1 MKKLYIMGLLLTLSL
16 TACAGSIDTSKQNE
30 DTVENSDVIIP
41 DVYYDN
47 TPKYDETEDVLEV
60 DTSTE
65 IVEPT
70 EEKENDD
77 TTEELIVT
85 IPEIEVTESEE
96 DISDGKESE
105 LTGNLIGGIEVD
117 YSKYVGVQIKDFI
130 SAGIKM
136 CGRSNVNGDYTF
148 YAYSNRDT
156 IAFTLKVDGDVE
168 SLFDNADTFDKTEE
182 VIAEC
187 TIAKIKALQFDDYE
201 LEFFIGKTVSELKA
215 KGFEINGFSKSGST
229 AILTADKSELGVVEF
244 KLDDNAAELIEN
256 FDVGTDDKKV
266 AFDDCVISSISYDVM
281 AIAQFNDF

>member
-1 MKKLYIMGLLLTLSL
+1 MKKLCIVGLLLTLSL
-16 TACAGSIDTSKQNE
+16 TACTGSIETSKQNE
-30 DTVENSDVIIP
+30 DTVENTDVIIP

-47 TPKYDETEDVLEV
+47 TPKYDETEDVPEV
-60 DTSTE
+60 N
-65 IVEPT
+65 VPT
-70 EEKENDD
+70 EVVE
-77 TTEELIVT
+77 TTEEDDTEELVVT

-96 DISDGKESE
+96 EDTSDSKESE
-105 LTGNLIGGIEVD
+105 LTGNLIGGVEVD

-130 SAGIKM
+130 SADIKM

-156 IAFTLKVDGDVE
+156 IAFMLKVDGNVE

-182 VIAEC
+182 VIAGC
-187 TIAKIKALQFDDYE
+187 AITKIKAVQFDDCE
-201 LEFFIGKTVSELKA
+201 LEFFVGKTVSELKA
-215 KGFEINGFSKSGST
+215 EGFEINGFSKSGST
-229 AILTADKSELGVVEF
+229 AILTADKSGLGVVEF
-244 KLDDNAAELIEN
+244 KLDDNATELIEN